1 MGIWKWNSLGL
12 NYFASRICTANQKD
26 FEELD
31 YDRKSTILRFSMTEV
46 WFKYKMQ
53 LGGTDNNI
61 NKVFTD
67 SGNKWN

>member
-1 MGIWKWNSLGL
+1 
-12 NYFASRICTANQKD
+12 
-26 FEELD
+26 
-31 YDRKSTILRFSMTEV
+31 
-46 WFKYKMQ
+46 MQ